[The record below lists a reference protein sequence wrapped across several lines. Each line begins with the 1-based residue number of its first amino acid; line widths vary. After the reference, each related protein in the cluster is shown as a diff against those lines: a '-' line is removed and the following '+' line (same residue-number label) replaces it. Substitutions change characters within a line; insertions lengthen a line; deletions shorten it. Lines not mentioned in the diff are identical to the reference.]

1 MPISLHHAQ
10 VFYQPG
16 GEAKARDFYTK
27 GLGLPEIERPSA
39 LAERDG
45 LWFEAGQG
53 QVHLSAQEDL
63 ALHGRRHFALKV
75 DDLDAMRARR
85 CYCGVREAHT
95 PSR

>member
-1 MPISLHHAQ
+1 MPISLHQAQ

-16 GEAKARDFYTK
+16 GEAKARYFYTK

-53 QVHLSAQEDL
+53 QVQLSAR
-63 ALHGRRHFALKV
+63 AVPFGNKV
-75 DDLDAMRARR
+75 ELDEIPAKR
-85 CYCGVREAHT
+85 
-95 PSR
+95 